1 LPGDVPV
8 VLEAPAPLVP
18 EVLELAPAPDVLEL
32 LLAPEVPLPDMLPLV
47 PVPLVDD
54 ELSAGGVVEPETEV
68 LLLLGVEGVVVSVE
82 DDELLTGGVA
92 GVTVVEDEELAG
104 VEPVLP
110 VLLQPVAAT
119 EASAMTATRGIR
131 RFMTSSPIWFTC
143 VEDKVS
149 AGFAA
154 WARSDRHAPPRRATT
169 DHPRTSRATAYSGRQ
184 GRRR

>member
-1 LPGDVPV
+1 MSNRTFYLKR
-8 VLEAPAPLVP
+8 
-18 EVLELAPAPDVLEL
+18 
-32 LLAPEVPLPDMLPLV
+32 M
-47 PVPLVDD
+47 
-54 ELSAGGVVEPETEV
+54 EPE
-68 LLLLGVEGVVVSVE
+68 
-82 DDELLTGGVA
+82 
-92 GVTVVEDEELAG
+92 
-104 VEPVLP
+104 LP

-169 DHPRTSRATAYSGRQ
+169 DLPRTSRATASSWETERDAMSSA
-184 GRRR
+184 RFSCALPEKVARKTCRSHLT